1 MKTMHISIIAILI
14 STTTIVPIHALEAAT
29 PQNNDTITTSAKI
42 VGIRTENCDFKETFL
57 VSGTIGMPLGNSPA
71 QIRIYNPN
79 GTIYDSERIP
89 SQQILPD
96 GKYWYL
102 FNIIYGNATLVGPY
116 DITVSYNGQS
126 ARTSV
131 HLVGPSII
139 RGQVPNTLRIVDS
152 NGNNLTEVRA
162 GQQVQIEDSVQPPMC
177 SDPQFAY
184 IVQVQD
190 KNAATVSLSWIEGT
204 FDKDKPMNFSETW
217 MPITAGSYT
226 IQRYLWQSIEN
237 PNSLS
242 PPVSTDLTVWPSLS
256 DYTRSTIRNG
266 ENFQCQSGYELVI
279 KSNNNSTAC
288 VTPSTA
294 SKLVEHGWGTFA
306 ASSIDGTGNQ
316 EKNGTLSGNVARAGG
331 PRSGPQLNYEVDV
344 YADDGITIVGKTL
357 SDYNGNYSIQLPAGN
372 YVIYAPDYPARQT
385 HFVSVTSGKNTVL
398 DIIYGTGYK

>member
-1 MKTMHISIIAILI
+1 MKAPYLSILVILI
-14 STTTIVPIHALEAAT
+14 SATTIVSVHAFESSIN
-29 PQNNDTITTSAKI
+29 QNSSITISAQLGEIK
-42 VGIRTENCDFKETFL
+42 TENCDFKENFL
-57 VSGTIGMPLGNSPA
+57 VSGTIGMPLSNLPV

-89 SQQILPD
+89 PQQILPD

-139 RGQVPNTLRIVDS
+139 RGQVPNTIRIVDS
-152 NGNNLTEVRA
+152 NGNNLTEVRV

-217 MPITAGSYT
+217 MPFTAG
-226 IQRYLWQSIEN
+226 
-237 PNSLS
+237 
-242 PPVSTDLTVWPSLS
+242 
-256 DYTRSTIRNG
+256 
-266 ENFQCQSGYELVI
+266 
-279 KSNNNSTAC
+279 
-288 VTPSTA
+288 
-294 SKLVEHGWGTFA
+294 
-306 ASSIDGTGNQ
+306 
-316 EKNGTLSGNVARAGG
+316 
-331 PRSGPQLNYEVDV
+331 
-344 YADDGITIVGKTL
+344 
-357 SDYNGNYSIQLPAGN
+357 
-372 YVIYAPDYPARQT
+372 
-385 HFVSVTSGKNTVL
+385 
-398 DIIYGTGYK
+398 